1 MGTKINHLIMNITL
15 NNRDEVIEREE
26 ITIAELLQIKNFSF
40 KMLIIKLNGQLVKRH
55 EYDTRIVKNGDD
67 VSVFHLITGG

>member
-1 MGTKINHLIMNITL
+1 MNITL